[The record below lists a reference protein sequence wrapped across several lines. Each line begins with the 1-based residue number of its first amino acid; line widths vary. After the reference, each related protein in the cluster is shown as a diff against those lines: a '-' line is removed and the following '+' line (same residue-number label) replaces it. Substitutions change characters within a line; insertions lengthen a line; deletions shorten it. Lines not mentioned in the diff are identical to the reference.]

1 MGNVLDTGGT
11 FASSWLREKSVAPV
25 PVGAQIDA
33 ALARRITAGCR
44 AVGAA
49 HIIATSLVEAPGAPS
64 RLPADADCTGIRPP
78 CLLHTPGTQLLAT
91 RTTAWRNSSG
101 QGLGTATSFPLAP

>member
-1 MGNVLDTGGT
+1 MNL
-11 FASSWLREKSVAPV
+11 APV

-33 ALARRITAGCR
+33 ALARLIKAGCR

-49 HIIATSLVEAPGAPS
+49 YVLVTSLADTPAATS

-78 CLLHTPGTQLLAT
+78 CLLRTPGAQGAVLFPEEGDLLE
-91 RTTAWRNSSG
+91 G
-101 QGLGTATSFPLAP
+101 